1 MTNSKPRSARV
12 RAGVMSLCLMLSLT
26 ACALRPV
33 APTPALPPSDLYD
46 RPVNVP
52 EPPQGALDNAG
63 LSKYALSLIEALG
76 LANADRAAIGA
87 WASTIQKEN

>member
-1 MTNSKPRSARV
+1 MNDLKPRWARV
-12 RAGVMSLCLMLSLT
+12 RNGAMSLCLLLSLT
-26 ACALRPV
+26 ACGTLRGV
-33 APTPALPPSDLYD
+33 PTPALPPADLYD

-52 EPPQGALDNAG
+52 EPPQGALTNTD

-87 WASTIQKEN
+87 WASTIKKEK

>member
-1 MTNSKPRSARV
+1 MNDLKPRWARV
-12 RAGVMSLCLMLSLT
+12 RHGAMSLCLLLSLT
-26 ACALRPV
+26 ACGMLPA
-33 APTPALPPSDLYD
+33 APTPALPPRDLYD
-46 RPVNVP
+46 APVRVP

-87 WASTIQKEN
+87 WASTIQKEK

>member
-1 MTNSKPRSARV
+1 MFNSKPLWAPARTG
-12 RAGVMSLCLMLSLT
+12 ALSLCLLLSLT
-26 ACALRPV
+26 ACGTLRGV
-33 APTPALPPSDLYD
+33 PTPALPPSDLYD
-46 RPVNVP
+46 APVRVP

-87 WASTIQKEN
+87 WASTITKEK